1 MLSVSI
7 VLRWDLAGC
16 HGDLVHLR
24 RHWVRVGQGWASV
37 ALVRRVWEVP
47 KRRSSLIVAVELMSH
62 VGSAS
67 GLVRSRTVVGPWGIG
82 HLTLV
87 ARLRITTS
95 TTTLMGI
102 AAASRAVCDMIT
114 HITMSRLGR
123 FASEMA
129 GLRSGCKGSLVAHLS
144 LWEKMVSYAIVQQ
157 KHICVLR
164 NFLPLSPKRDDNRVV
179 L

>member
-1 MLSVSI
+1 M
-7 VLRWDLAGC
+7 
-16 HGDLVHLR
+16 
-24 RHWVRVGQGWASV
+24 
-37 ALVRRVWEVP
+37 P